1 MRYSVDVNSFQGKAE
16 TLEEAISIMASQMWF
31 QRPDV
36 KEQVESSGIGR
47 AVYGF
52 TTGQITDHEWVD
64 PSPTD
69 LEEKARCTVRDLYG
83 DDGVLE
89 VDEGATVIGVDGGF
103 RVQVWVWVSDE
114 DAGIDKHALP
124 QKRTEADVEAMT
136 EEEVTASDDEVMAED
151 DELENLYVSAA
162 EHPVAEFDEN
172 ATASMGDDPGA
183 YVSGWIHI
191 TLHPSTLAESA

>member
-1 MRYSVDVNSFQGKAE
+1 MRYSVDVNNFQGKAG

-36 KEQVESSGIGR
+36 KQQVESSGIGR

-64 PSPTD
+64 PNPGD
-69 LEEKARCTVRDLYG
+69 PEERARCTVRDLYG

-89 VDEGATVIGVDGGF
+89 VDQGATVLEVDGGY
-103 RVQVWVWVSDE
+103 RVLVWVWVSNE
-114 DAGIDKHALP
+114 DAGISEEMDDDADMERCYVVAAKHP
-124 QKRTEADVEAMT
+124 
-136 EEEVTASDDEVMAED
+136 
-151 DELENLYVSAA
+151 Y
-162 EHPVAEFDEN
+162 AEFDEA

-183 YVSGWIHI
+183 YVSGWIYL
-191 TLHPSTLAESA
+191 TLHPSTVAETA